1 MSGRCVYSERGE
13 AWAWA
18 RTNDS
23 VGLVECVHANNA
35 PASAFALAPNLQAGI
50 HDTSTA
56 AEELLEFCL
65 RCAPWQLRRG
75 EQPIVNT
82 WLVAARPT
90 AHAHKSGLTLPT
102 NRLTVPSRLSALV
115 AAAAGAGTALVAAG
129 AGAGAVAPC
138 LRPADALLTLARP
151 GVAEALATWPRG

>member
-1 MSGRCVYSERGE
+1 MYSERGE

-50 HDTSTA
+50 HNTSTA
-56 AEELLEFCL
+56 AKELLELCL
-65 RCAPWQLRRG
+65 RCAPRQLRRG

-82 WLVAARPT
+82 WLGCGETDSACT
-90 AHAHKSGLTLPT
+90 QNGLTLPT

-115 AAAAGAGTALVAAG
+115 AAAAAGAGTALVVAA
-129 AGAGAVAPC
+129 AAVAPC

-151 GVAEALATWPRG
+151 GVVEALATWPRG